1 MSRILYYLKF
11 IYFINLNINLN
22 YCSFNK
28 IFEIKNKKN
37 NFKKNIKLNKNN
49 EKYIELVEIN
59 KKNKNDLIDK
69 KNELITDNSMSRY
82 IKNIL
87 ELINLIYKKKI
98 NDFNDDYDYELLK
111 YRCFKL
117 ILDNEV
123 YYLKFKDEDFKNNL
137 DCKIIENNLFKF
149 DNEIIAGL
157 IINSKD
163 LKIESVIDF
172 LKNNIDKFEIIK
184 KNENVKNS
192 NCLQLPY
199 VFGFNINNN
208 INIKNGYIY
217 DSDNI
222 NSPYSVDELINIRGI
237 NNVNNIEDIFIPNNL
252 NIKNHFNNLKVNT
265 NCNFD
270 DNIKMIYEKEDDK
283 YSKLINMI
291 VDEINKK
298 KLLKN
303 VNYYRNADKLL
314 RKIRFKLV
322 IKGNIYYFII
332 KSNNIKNGFFDK
344 KGNLVITR
352 YLDCKEKKT
361 LEYIIPFIIEN
372 LDIFD
377 IIFSCYN
384 GKERGKSYFQLP
396 FKCKINDDNF
406 SNFKYSKN
414 SVIK

>member
-1 MSRILYYLKF
+1 MKF
-11 IYFINLNINLN
+11 VYFFNFNIILN
-22 YCSFNK
+22 YCSLNK
-28 IFEIKNKKN
+28 VFKFKNKKN
-37 NFKKNIKLNKNN
+37 NYKNNKKLNDNDSKNIEIVNKNN
-49 EKYIELVEIN
+49 DKKNDEIN
-59 KKNKNDLIDK
+59 NKNDHI
-69 KNELITDNSMSRY
+69 EDNPMCSY

-87 ELINLIYKKKI
+87 ELYKLIYEKKI
-98 NDFNDDYDYELLK
+98 NEFNSDYDDELSK

-123 YYLKFKDEDFKNNL
+123 YYLKFKDEDFKNNF

-149 DNEIIAGL
+149 DNEIITGL

-217 DSDNI
+217 DSNNI

-252 NIKNHFNNLKVNT
+252 NIKNYFNNLKVNI

-270 DNIKMIYEKEDDK
+270 DNIKMIYEKDDDK
-283 YSKLINMI
+283 YSKLINII
-291 VDEINKK
+291 VKEINKK

-303 VNYYRNADKLL
+303 VNYYRNVDKLL

-322 IKGNIYYFII
+322 IKGNIYYFIV
-332 KSNNIKNGFFDK
+332 KSSNIKNGFFDK
-344 KGNLVITR
+344 KGNLIITK

-384 GKERGKSYFQLP
+384 EKEKEKSYFQLP
-396 FKCKINDDNF
+396 FNCKFNDENF

>member
-1 MSRILYYLKF
+1 MSRVLYCLKF
-11 IYFINLNINLN
+11 IYFFNFNIILN
-22 YCSFNK
+22 YCSLNK
-28 IFEIKNKKN
+28 VFKLDYKENNYKNNKKLN
-37 NFKKNIKLNKNN
+37 DNGSKNIEIVSKNN
-49 EKYIELVEIN
+49 
-59 KKNKNDLIDK
+59 DK
-69 KNELITDNSMSRY
+69 KNDEINNKKSYIGDNSMSSY
-82 IKNIL
+82 VKNIL
-87 ELINLIYKKKI
+87 ELYKLICEKKI
-98 NDFNDDYDYELLK
+98 NEYNSDYDDELLK

-123 YYLKFKDEDFKNNL
+123 YYLKFKDDDFKNNL

-184 KNENVKNS
+184 KNKNVKNS

-199 VFGFNINNN
+199 VFGFNINSN

-217 DSDNI
+217 DPDNI
-222 NSPYSVDELINIRGI
+222 NTPYSVDELINIRGI

-303 VNYYRNADKLL
+303 VNYYRNVDKLL

-344 KGNLVITR
+344 KGNLVIKR